1 MKACIHVLGDAGYV
15 WDADGEVWILVG
27 TWGMPLQ
34 LQQPLLP
41 PLPPPLP
48 RCTACPTPL
57 LLSPQSLTGCAWSA
71 ALWAPWLA
79 AWRVSTLWLYGCR
92 WPPARLA
99 GPRLFALAC
108 LHPLLASAC
117 RLPHPTMPPACLH
130 LSTPHAAFKQQ
141 NAVHGLPLELSAEEV
156 TLAVE
161 KGWAELAPVLDT
173 AALAAA
179 LGASGRKRA
188 RQSAYQY
195 YDEEDEDL
203 DADMADAAA
212 QQQQPAAEPTWRPAL
227 ASGATFVIPTT
238 VAEAAAANEGRSL
251 DNGSGAADAAAGSA
265 AAAAA
270 AGGAAAAAAA
280 GGAAADAGGAAG
292 SASAAQ
298 WTFPSSREERHCYW
312 VFRDLHSR
320 G

>member
-1 MKACIHVLGDAGYV
+1 M
-15 WDADGEVWILVG
+15 
-27 TWGMPLQ
+27 
-34 LQQPLLP
+34 
-41 PLPPPLP
+41 
-48 RCTACPTPL
+48 
-57 LLSPQSLTGCAWSA
+57 
-71 ALWAPWLA
+71 
-79 AWRVSTLWLYGCR
+79 
-92 WPPARLA
+92 
-99 GPRLFALAC
+99 
-108 LHPLLASAC
+108 
-117 RLPHPTMPPACLH
+117 
-130 LSTPHAAFKQQ
+130 
-141 NAVHGLPLELSAEEV
+141 HGLPLELSAEEV

-195 YDEEDEDL
+195 YDEEDEDM
-203 DADMADAAA
+203 DAGMADAAA
-212 QQQQPAAEPTWRPAL
+212 QQQQQQPAAEPTWRPAL

-270 AGGAAAAAAA
+270 ASDAADAAGAADAAA
-280 GGAAADAGGAAG
+280 GAATAGEEAG
-292 SASAAQ
+292 SASSAQ
-298 WTFPSSREERHCYW
+298 WTFPSSREERHRYW